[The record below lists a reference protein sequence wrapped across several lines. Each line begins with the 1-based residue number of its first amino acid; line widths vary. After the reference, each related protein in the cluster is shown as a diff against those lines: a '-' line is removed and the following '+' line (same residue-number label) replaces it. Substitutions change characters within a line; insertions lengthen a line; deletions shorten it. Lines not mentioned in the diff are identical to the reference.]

1 MAPDR
6 KFKSSRAMN
15 LRCPMFIT
23 CQSDMDFGDAH
34 NGAMEVR
41 LRKFHFRTLKS
52 PPVAGVQ
59 TFLREHA
66 MDCIVWAT
74 KVAVT
79 PDDELPRPSTET
91 CSDDEPFGEGEKAR
105 IKNLTLD
112 GSDRDSDEDFA
123 VETCEET
130 SQRSQESDE
139 SERVN
144 EEEVSSSY
152 VDIWEKDLEM
162 ISKLREKEPPHSLK
176 RRQLEI
182 ISASVKQ
189 LKEDCR
195 SREEVRMAQFLEE
208 TKARWI
214 AVGMLR
220 EEDAHLLQS
229 VDGPYHPNIEKT
241 REKYFV
247 KKKAEEERALKE
259 KAQSYYEDEWVMAKE
274 KELQDLQRKE
284 DAATDPDT
292 KRALAYVMEV
302 AWMP

>member
-1 MAPDR
+1 
-6 KFKSSRAMN
+6 
-15 LRCPMFIT
+15 MFVT
-23 CQSDMDFGDAH
+23 FESDMDFGDAH
-34 NGAMEVR
+34 NAAMEMR

-52 PPVAGVQ
+52 PPVVGVQ
-59 TFLREHA
+59 TFLKQHA

-79 PDDELPRPSTET
+79 PGNELPRPSTET
-91 CSDDEPFGEGEKAR
+91 CSDDEPFGEEEKAP
-105 IKNLTLD
+105 IKNPTLD
-112 GSDRDSDEDFA
+112 GSDRDSDEDVA
-123 VETCEET
+123 VETCEEP
-130 SQRSQESDE
+130 SQRSQESNE

-162 ISKLREKEPPHSLK
+162 ISKLREKEPRDILR

-182 ISASVKQ
+182 IGASVKQ

-195 SREEVRMAQFLEE
+195 SRKEVRMAQSLEE

-220 EEDAHLLQS
+220 EEDTHFLQS

-241 REKYFV
+241 RE
-247 KKKAEEERALKE
+247 E
-259 KAQSYYEDEWVMAKE
+259 
-274 KELQDLQRKE
+274 
-284 DAATDPDT
+284 
-292 KRALAYVMEV
+292 
-302 AWMP
+302 

>member
-15 LRCPMFIT
+15 LRCPILIT

-34 NGAMEVR
+34 NAAMEVR

-59 TFLREHA
+59 TFLKEHA
-66 MDCIVWAT
+66 MDYIVWVT

-91 CSDDEPFGEGEKAR
+91 CSDDEPFSEGEKAR

-112 GSDRDSDEDFA
+112 GSDRGSDEDVA

-152 VDIWEKDLEM
+152 VDIWVKDLEM

-176 RRQLEI
+176 
-182 ISASVKQ
+182 
-189 LKEDCR
+189 
-195 SREEVRMAQFLEE
+195 
-208 TKARWI
+208 
-214 AVGMLR
+214 
-220 EEDAHLLQS
+220 
-229 VDGPYHPNIEKT
+229 
-241 REKYFV
+241 
-247 KKKAEEERALKE
+247 
-259 KAQSYYEDEWVMAKE
+259 
-274 KELQDLQRKE
+274 
-284 DAATDPDT
+284 
-292 KRALAYVMEV
+292 
-302 AWMP
+302 

>member
-1 MAPDR
+1 
-6 KFKSSRAMN
+6 
-15 LRCPMFIT
+15 
-23 CQSDMDFGDAH
+23 MDFGDAH
-34 NGAMEVR
+34 NAALEVR
-41 LRKFHFRTLKS
+41 LRKFHFRTLTT
-52 PPVAGVQ
+52 PLVAGVQ
-59 TFLREHA
+59 TFLKEHA
-66 MDCIVWAT
+66 IDCFVWAT
-74 KVAVT
+74 KVTVT

-91 CSDDEPFGEGEKAR
+91 CSYDEPFGEKEKAR

-112 GSDRDSDEDFA
+112 GSDRDSDEDVA

-144 EEEVSSSY
+144 EEEISSSY

-162 ISKLREKEPPHSLK
+162 ISKLREKKPPHSLK

-182 ISASVKQ
+182 IGASVKQ

-214 AVGMLR
+214 AVGMPK
-220 EEDAHLLQS
+220 EEDADLLQS
-229 VDGPYHPNIEKT
+229 VDGPYHPDIEKT
-241 REKYFV
+241 REEYFA

-259 KAQSYYEDEWVMAKE
+259 KAQSYYEGEWVMAKE
-274 KELQDLQRKE
+274 KEVQDLQRKE

-302 AWMP
+302 AVDALKGRFQ